1 MSVFSPYPPC
11 FTTTPATS
19 PASSP
24 ARTHP
29 TNIEKLMTR
38 SLSFDPSS
46 ASEARRPCR
55 WRRVRTFDHA
65 HAHQP
70 LRPCGHR
77 RGDGGKAGV
86 RFLHGLARVAR
97 DAPAPFGISRRRNRR
112 HLHRCL
118 LGRIRLELAPAAPP
132 PSASRD
138 PSRRA
143 LRAPGLETTRLVA
156 VPVEPLRQHALAGE
170 TSRDLGHG
178 RDVVVDDR
186 DHEVIV
192 HAASPE
198 ATVSAG
204 RARRY
209 WTLG

>member
-11 FTTTPATS
+11 FTTIPATS

-38 SLSFDPSS
+38 SLSFDLSS

-132 PSASRD
+132 PSVSRD

-143 LRAPGLETTRLVA
+143 LVRPA
-156 VPVEPLRQHALAGE
+156 LRPHASLQYPSSPSGSTLLQVRHRE
-170 TSRDLGHG
+170 ILDM
-178 RDVVVDDR
+178 DV
-186 DHEVIV
+186 
-192 HAASPE
+192 
-198 ATVSAG
+198 
-204 RARRY
+204 
-209 WTLG
+209 